1 MSRSDAG
8 KMCLLVHALLILTV
22 SSVLRTAYNN
32 CERLP
37 CVYNPHCVAFGRR
50 VSRALDV
57 RHNNRNSTVACQH

>member
-22 SSVLRTAYNN
+22 SSVIRTAYNN

-37 CVYNPHCVAFGRR
+37 ESDMHEP
-50 VSRALDV
+50 V
-57 RHNNRNSTVACQH
+57 RYACRP